1 MNYPR
6 PQLVR
11 KSWQSLDGEWLM
23 NNKTISVPSCQ
34 IEEHLTYEKHF
45 EYVKEKEVTLLHF
58 EGVDQIADIYLNDN
72 YIGKH
77 IGGYLPFSFDISKY
91 VIEGDNYLKVVVKDE
106 LDHTYPYGKQ
116 RKDRGGMWYT
126 PVSGIWKS
134 VWLEQVP
141 KRYIESV
148 KINSD
153 LTGVNLKIL
162 INEDSNIFVKEERI
176 DIESPELWTPENPKL
191 YYHTLKEDED
201 EVEIY
206 FALRKIE
213 IKNINGINRVCLN
226 NKPIFLHGLLDQ
238 GYYYPGVMTPMNFD
252 AYKEDIKFVK
262 DLGFNTLRK
271 HIKIEPEEFYYECD
285 KQGILVIQ
293 DMVNSG
299 DYHFFKD
306 TVLGTLGLKLSDK
319 KKQDERMDFFVEHSK
334 NTITH
339 LYNHPCIIAYTI
351 FNEGWGQFNS
361 DDLYKELKM
370 LDPSRLYDS
379 TSGWFKQNNSDFD
392 SEHIYFRLKNLKPKI
407 RPLLVSEC
415 GGYSLNLNNQNKS
428 YGYGSC
434 KNAKELTDKMIWL
447 YEKMI
452 IPAIKDGLAG
462 CIYTQASDIEDEIN
476 GLISYDRK
484 TIKVEERLKDIATKI
499 KAEIEN
505 V

>member
-1 MNYPR
+1 MKYPR

-11 KSWQSLDGEWLM
+11 KNWMSLDGEWLM
-23 NNKTISVPSCQ
+23 NEKIVNVPSCQ
-34 IEEHLTYEKHF
+34 IDEHLVYEKQF
-45 EYVKEKEVTLLHF
+45 EFKKEKEVTLLHF
-58 EGVDQIADIYLNDN
+58 DGVDQIVDVYLNDK

-77 IGGYLPFSFDISKY
+77 IGGYLPFCFDISKY
-91 VIEGDNYLKVVVKDE
+91 VLEGDNKLVVEVKDY

-126 PVSGIWKS
+126 PSSGIWKS

-141 KRYIESV
+141 KRYIDDI

-153 LTGVNLKIL
+153 LSGVNLKIS
-162 INEDSNIFVKEERI
+162 IKEEDNIFMKEERI
-176 DIESPELWTPENPKL
+176 NIDNPELWTPENPKL
-191 YYHTLKEDED
+191 YYHTLKEGDDEAQ
-201 EVEIY
+201 IY

-213 IKNINGINRVCLN
+213 IKKINGINRVCLN

-238 GYYYPGVMTPMNFD
+238 GYYNPGLMAPID
-252 AYKEDIKFVK
+252 EEAYKKDISFIKS
-262 DLGFNTLRK
+262 LGFNTLRK

-285 KQGILVIQ
+285 KQGVLVIQ
-293 DMVNSG
+293 DMVNNG

-306 TVLGTLGLKLSDK
+306 TVLGTLGLRLSDK
-319 KKQDERMDFFVEHSK
+319 RKENETTNFFKEHSK
-334 NTITH
+334 DTIIH

-361 DDLYKELKM
+361 DEMYNTLKQ
-370 LDPSRLYDS
+370 LDSSRLYDS

-392 SEHIYFRLKNLKPKI
+392 SEHIYFRLKKLKPNS

-415 GGYSLNLNNQNKS
+415 GGYSLNINKQAKS
-428 YGYGSC
+428 YGYGAC
-434 KNAKELTDKMIWL
+434 KDFKDLTDKMIKL
-447 YEKMI
+447 YQKMI
-452 IPAIKDGLAG
+452 IPAIKNG
-462 CIYTQASDIEDEIN
+462 CCGSIYTQISDVEDEIN

-484 TIKVEERLKDIATKI
+484 TIKVEDRIKDISIMI
-499 KAEIEN
+499 KKEIEN